1 VSAAGRTEGLLARD
15 GTVRYQERMTTVPTD
30 VIVPVYGAFEH
41 VVRCVEHV
49 RRFTRVPYRLILVD
63 DGNTDRRLLEFFAA
77 QAELPDTLVLR
88 NEQNRGFVASCNR
101 AFRETRGH
109 VVLLN
114 SDVDVTDRWLEKM
127 LRALQANERTA
138 TITPLT
144 NNGDLCSIPVFFADN
159 RLPDG
164 FSLSQFAALVEGAFL
179 GTYPELPTSVG
190 FCMLLH
196 RAALD
201 EVGAFDEET
210 FGRGYGEENDFCLR
224 AAAAGWSNRLDPAT
238 YVYHHGGASF
248 GAETSEQSRSNYKKL
263 CQRYPHYDRTIR
275 AFRRL
280 DPLRPIHDAIRD
292 RLRAHYAAQSRPR
305 LLFVVHQDVFG
316 DVIGGT
322 TLLVRDLMRHIS
334 GIDFFILHAEREA
347 LVLTEVVAGAPAR
360 REYPIVPT
368 GSDAREN
375 AYAVLLRRV
384 LAEMAFDLIHV
395 QHLLYHEQTVI
406 DALIEHGAP
415 TVVSINDFHVLCPQP
430 LLVNHVEAYC
440 GVPADLTVCDTCL
453 SVQSEYHG
461 MDIRVH
467 RARMRGLLAH
477 ARRVFFPSQFARQF
491 VLSHFPELD
500 AKSVII
506 EHGTT
511 LRAGAKVGPH
521 RAGALD
527 EPRVLRVAMLG
538 SLAAHKGRYV
548 VKNLITYNRN
558 PYIEWH
564 LMGGDVA
571 DLVLPREVFGKVVSH
586 GLYDR
591 EHVLRLLADQHIDVT
606 LIPSICA
613 ETFSFTLSESWLAG
627 LPAIVSHFGALAE
640 RVRTTDGG
648 WIVNPY
654 DFREILD
661 LLSVLQGDRRQIEAK
676 AANVERIEVASSADC
691 AARYAEQYLQILR
704 TNSTQAPA
712 KEASS
717 SACEP

>member
-1 VSAAGRTEGLLARD
+1 
-15 GTVRYQERMTTVPTD
+15 VRYQERMASASTD
-30 VIVPVYGAFEH
+30 VVVPVYGAYEH
-41 VVRCVEHV
+41 VLRCVEHV
-49 RRFTRVPYRLILVD
+49 RRFTRVPYRLILLD
-63 DGNTDRRLLEFFAA
+63 DGNTDPRLLELFAA
-77 QAELPDTLVLR
+77 QAKLPDTLVLR
-88 NEQNRGFVASCNR
+88 NERNLGFVASCNR
-101 AFRETRGH
+101 AFRESRGH

-127 LRALQANERTA
+127 LRALHANERTA
-138 TITPLT
+138 TVTPLT
-144 NNGDLCSIPVFFADN
+144 NNGDLCSVPVFFADN

-164 FSLSQFAALVEGAFL
+164 FSLTEFAALVESAFL
-179 GTYPELPTSVG
+179 GTYPELPTGVG
-190 FCMLLH
+190 FCMLIH

-201 EVGAFDEET
+201 EVGLFDEET

-224 AAAAGWSNRLDPAT
+224 AAVAGWSNRLDPAT

-280 DPLRPIHDAIRD
+280 DPLRPIHEAIRE
-292 RLRAHYAAQSRPR
+292 RLRAHYAAQGRPR
-305 LLFVVHQDVFG
+305 LLFVVHQPVFG

-322 TLLVRDLMRHIS
+322 TMLVRDLMNHIS
-334 GIDFFILHAEREA
+334 GIDFFILHAEREG
-347 LVLTEVVAGAPAR
+347 LVVTEMVAGVPTR
-360 REYPIVPT
+360 REYPIAT
-368 GSDAREN
+368 GGEGREH
-375 AYAVLLRRV
+375 AYATLLRRV
-384 LAEMAFDLIHV
+384 LEEMEFDLIHV
-395 QHLLYHEQTVI
+395 QHLLYHEQIVI

-430 LLVNHVEAYC
+430 LLVNHLEAYC
-440 GVPADLTVCDTCL
+440 GVPTDLSVCDTCL
-453 SVQSEYHG
+453 SVQPEYHG
-461 MDIRVH
+461 MDVRVH
-467 RARMRGLLAH
+467 RARMRRLLAH

-491 VLSHFPELD
+491 VLGHFPEID

-511 LRAGAKVGPH
+511 LRPGAKRPPH

-571 DLVLPREVFGKVVSH
+571 DLVLPREVFGNVISH

-591 EHVLRLLADQHIDVT
+591 EHVLRLLADQRIDVT

-613 ETFSFTLSESWLAG
+613 ETFSYTLSESWLAG
-627 LPAIVSHFGALAE
+627 LPAVVSHLGALAE
-640 RVRTTDGG
+640 RVRATDGG

-661 LLSVLQGDRRQIEAK
+661 LLSVLQGDRTLVTAK
-676 AANVERIEVASSADC
+676 AAKVERIALSSAAEC
-691 AARYAEQYLQILR
+691 AARYAEQYTQILR
-704 TNSTQAPA
+704 
-712 KEASS
+712 ASS
-717 SACEP
+717 AQVRAREPSSSV